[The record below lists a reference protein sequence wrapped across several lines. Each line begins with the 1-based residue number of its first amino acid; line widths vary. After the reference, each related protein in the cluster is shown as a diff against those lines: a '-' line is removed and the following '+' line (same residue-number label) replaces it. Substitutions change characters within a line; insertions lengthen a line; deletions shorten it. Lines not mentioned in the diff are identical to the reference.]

1 MTVNFTKRY
10 EAATEVKAT
19 GSTYTPSLLAEFV
32 ADHIAASISLPKD
45 RRLRVLD
52 PALGD
57 GELMIAL
64 LDRLEGP
71 VDVFGYET
79 DPHALSRATA
89 RLQASHPNATLHLR
103 HGSFLDHV
111 LNDFATESLFSN
123 NDPYDL
129 IIANPP
135 YVRTQIMGADR
146 AQKLGAQ
153 FGLTGRV
160 DLYHAFLLG
169 MARVLHP
176 DGTAGFIVSNRFM
189 TTKGGA
195 STRMAM
201 MQNLKLTHVFD
212 LGDTKL
218 FDAAVL
224 PAVLIGRGQNSEAIT
239 PKFVSAYE
247 TNAKPQLHSKNAIE
261 ALQHEGDVR
270 LSDGRILHVQHG
282 QLDTDGSN
290 SGVWRLTSKGVETW
304 LNTTAKQTWETFKGV
319 GKIRVGVKTCAD
331 KVFIP
336 KQWDSDLELLRPLT
350 THHIA
355 RRFRAAQPSR
365 KILYP
370 HESVDGRKRP
380 VDLTKFPES
389 LAYLEK
395 NRQAL
400 EKRSYVIEA
409 GREWY
414 EIWVPQNPDDWDRPK
429 LVFRDISEQPTF
441 WMDLDGTIVNGDCY
455 WMTGEEEFLWLALA
469 VGNSTFIEHFYD
481 RRFNNKLYAGRR
493 RFITQYVEHF
503 PLPNPKLPHTTK
515 IIDLCRSIYENIDGK
530 EAMEMEQELDRM
542 VWASFGLTVEET
554 PRQRNL

>member
-1 MTVNFTKRY
+1 MTVQFSKRY
-10 EAATEVKAT
+10 ESATEAKAT

-32 ADHIAASISLPKD
+32 ADHIAASTNVPKS
-45 RRLRVLD
+45 RPLRVLD
-52 PALGD
+52 PAIGD

-64 LDRLEGP
+64 LDRIEGP

-79 DPHALSRATA
+79 DQNALLSAA
-89 RLQASHPNATLHLR
+89 KRLQAAHPNASLHLH
-103 HGSFLDHV
+103 HGSFLDHAV
-111 LNDFATESLFSN
+111 NDFERGSLLS
-123 NDPYDL
+123 DDKRYDL

-135 YVRTQIMGADR
+135 YVRTQIMGAER
-146 AQKLGAQ
+146 AQKLGAE

-160 DLYHAFLLG
+160 DLYHAFLLA

-201 MQNLKLTHVFD
+201 MQEIKLTHVFD

-224 PAVLIGRGQNSEAIT
+224 PAVLVGRGRNSKSVT
-239 PKFVSAYE
+239 PKFISAYE
-247 TNAKPQLHSKNAIE
+247 TKATSQNHCENAIE
-261 ALQHEGDVR
+261 ALQREGYVG
-270 LSDGRILHVQHG
+270 LSDGRTIHVQHG
-282 QLDTDGSN
+282 QLDTGGTD
-290 SGVWRLTSKGVETW
+290 SGVWRLTSTSVEAW
-304 LNTTAKQTWETFKGV
+304 LSTTAKQTWKTFKDV

-336 KQWDSDLELLRPLT
+336 KQWDCDLELHRPLT

-355 RRFRAAQPSR
+355 RRFRSDQPSR

-380 VDLTKFPES
+380 VDLSMFPDS
-389 LAYLEK
+389 RAYLEE
-395 NRQAL
+395 NRTAL

-414 EIWVPQNPDDWDRPK
+414 EIWVPQNPSDWQRPK

-455 WMTGEEEFLWLALA
+455 WMTGEEEDLWLALA
-469 VGNSTFIEHFYD
+469 VANSTFIEYFYD
-481 RRFNNKLYAGRR
+481 RKFNNKLYAGRR

-503 PLPNPKLPHTTK
+503 PLPNPALPQITK
-515 IIDLCRSIYENIDGK
+515 IIDLCRDIYKNIDSSDVP
-530 EAMEMEQELDRM
+530 EMEKELDKM
-542 VWASFGLTVEET
+542 VWDSFDLAAEKVS
-554 PRQRNL
+554 R